1 MVPNQIGG
9 EGSKVSYLCKHP
21 AKRWAQWSGEYF
33 QGEEGNSRSS
43 MIGMISLFQLDQ
55 QEIRFLTLEKL
66 EFKTFHPNS
75 DLEEKN
81 PL

>member
-1 MVPNQIGG
+1 
-9 EGSKVSYLCKHP
+9 
-21 AKRWAQWSGEYF
+21 
-33 QGEEGNSRSS
+33 